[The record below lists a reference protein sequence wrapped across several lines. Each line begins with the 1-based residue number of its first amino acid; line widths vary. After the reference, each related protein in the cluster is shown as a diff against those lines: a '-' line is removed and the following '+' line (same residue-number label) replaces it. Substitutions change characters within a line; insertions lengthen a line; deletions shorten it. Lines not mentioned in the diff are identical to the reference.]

1 MSRYNLIDLYEG
13 MTNDEFEAAKEA
25 DRLEAHPD
33 RDKIKA
39 IQAMIAKERESK
51 KSVK

>member
-1 MSRYNLIDLYEG
+1 MS
-13 MTNDEFEAAKEA
+13 NDEWEAAKEA

-51 KSVK
+51 TQ